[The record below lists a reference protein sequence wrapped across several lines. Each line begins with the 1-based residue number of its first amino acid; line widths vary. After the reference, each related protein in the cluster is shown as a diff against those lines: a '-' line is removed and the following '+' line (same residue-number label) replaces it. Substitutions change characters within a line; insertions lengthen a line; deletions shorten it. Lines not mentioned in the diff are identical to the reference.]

1 MEPIKVKNTQVK
13 LEVNEA
19 DINGSTFTSAM
30 LKDCLFREVMMVG
43 ARIIDANLS
52 SVAIKDCN
60 IKGLTIDGVDISK
73 LLEEYRNK

>member
-1 MEPIKVKNTQVK
+1 V
-13 LEVNEA
+13 
-19 DINGSTFTSAM
+19 
-30 LKDCLFREVMMVG
+30 
-43 ARIIDANLS
+43 RIIDANLS